1 MTYDCF
7 SFFNELDLLEIR
19 LNVLKDVVDKFVLVE
34 AGETHAGK
42 PKPLYFK
49 ENVSRFAEFKDRI
62 IYVCIEKFPEI
73 CKTDWG
79 RENFQ
84 RNAIAEGLK
93 NARDD
98 DTILISDLDEI
109 PRPEKIVKYA
119 GTSGIKV
126 FDQRYYAYYLNYV
139 NVLQQYWHG
148 TRMLSYRDF
157 CHVFDGIDTI
167 KNDLLPEW
175 VNEGTTAS
183 KIRCRWLPRSRGKTT
198 IIKDGGW
205 HFTSLGGVQV
215 LAEKVRSFA
224 HQEYNPGEDKLDI
237 SALERLIK
245 QGRGPFWEMR
255 CYGIPLETSDLPSYI
270 LSNTEK
276 YSPLIFPVDATYMKR
291 TKIPR
296 LLSTIRGKAKRFC
309 ECFAPESL
317 RNWLHMLK
325 VRLRERSSS
334 AP

>member
-1 MTYDCF
+1 MIYDCF

-19 LNVLKDVVDKFVLVE
+19 LNVLKDAVDKFVLVE
-34 AGETHAGK
+34 AGETHAGN

-49 ENVSRFAEFKDRI
+49 ENEARFAEFKDRI

-79 RENFQ
+79 RENYQ

-93 NARDD
+93 NAKDD

-109 PRPEKIVKYA
+109 PRTEKIAEYA
-119 GTSGIKV
+119 GTPGIKV
-126 FDQRYYAYYLNYV
+126 FDQRYYAYYLNYR
-139 NVLQQYWHG
+139 NVLQRYWHG
-148 TRMLSYRDF
+148 TRMVSYRDF

-183 KIRCRWLPRSRGKTT
+183 KIRCRWLPKSRGATT

-205 HFTSLGGVQV
+205 HFTSLGDVRR

-224 HQEYNPGEDKLDI
+224 HQEYNPGDGNLDI
-237 SALERLIK
+237 AALERLIA
-245 QGRGPFWEMR
+245 QGRGPFWDMR
-255 CYGIPLETSDLPSYI
+255 CYGVPVEGSQLPEYVVQ
-270 LSNTEK
+270 NVEK
-276 YSPLIFPVDATYMKR
+276 YRPLIFHVDTAYMKR
-291 TKIPR
+291 TKVPR
-296 LLSTIRGKAKRFC
+296 LLSTIRGMAKCFC
-309 ECFAPESL
+309 ERAMPAFL
-317 RNWLHMLK
+317 HNWLHKLK
-325 VRLRERSSS
+325 VKVRERGS